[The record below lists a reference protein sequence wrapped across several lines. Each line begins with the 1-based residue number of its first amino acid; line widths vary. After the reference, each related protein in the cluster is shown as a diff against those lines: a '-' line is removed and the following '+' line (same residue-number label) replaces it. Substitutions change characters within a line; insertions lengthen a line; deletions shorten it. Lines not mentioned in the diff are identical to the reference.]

1 MLLLKSLCKIITP
14 NICKKA
20 TVTFEKA
27 KKPLFCDEYWAQCAR
42 NNQLKPSHRES
53 VSLHG
58 ELNGINHFFITGAN
72 PTYMD
77 SVFSRNGL
85 TPREMIKLTDF
96 EFKKIKPLDEKL
108 TVYRCIGEKPEFFNE
123 FKLYKKRLDIKENDI
138 INMREYAYATSDLSY
153 AQIYM
158 PNHKGILYEIEIP
171 KNAKISQIGL
181 GTQNEIV
188 FPRNSRFQCIKSE
201 KIVNGNENYVKVKLR
216 YLIPENS
223 II

>member
-1 MLLLKSLCKIITP
+1 
-14 NICKKA
+14 
-20 TVTFEKA
+20 
-27 KKPLFCDEYWAQCAR
+27 
-42 NNQLKPSHRES
+42 
-53 VSLHG
+53 
-58 ELNGINHFFITGAN
+58 
-72 PTYMD
+72 MD